1 MTIRNRPEY
10 YINIARSVA
19 LRSTCVRRK
28 FGALV
33 VKNDSILSTGYN
45 GSARGAYNCGTD
57 IPCLKNLYNEAH
69 ETSYSKCS
77 SEHAEANAIAQAGWE
92 RCEGATLYLAPHEG
106 KGFLPCFQCRRK
118 ILNAGIIDL
127 YYVDENETLKYVKME
142 HLLELEKEWQMNT
155 LKAKKPDWEIDM
167 L

>member
-10 YINIARSVA
+10 YINIAKSVA

-28 FGALV
+28 FGAVV

-45 GSARGAYNCGTD
+45 GSARGAFNCGLD
-57 IPCLKNLYNEAH
+57 IPCLKNLYNEASS
-69 ETSYSKCS
+69 TSYAKCS
-77 SEHAEANAIAQAGWE
+77 SEHAEANAIAQAGWAS
-92 RCEGATLYLAPHEG
+92 CDGATLFLAPHEG

-118 ILNAGIIDL
+118 ILNANINDV
-127 YYVDENETLKYVKME
+127 YYIDENETLKYVTAEQLLDME
-142 HLLELEKEWQMNT
+142 KDWQMDT
-155 LKAKKPDWEIDM
+155 LKVKRPDWEIDM